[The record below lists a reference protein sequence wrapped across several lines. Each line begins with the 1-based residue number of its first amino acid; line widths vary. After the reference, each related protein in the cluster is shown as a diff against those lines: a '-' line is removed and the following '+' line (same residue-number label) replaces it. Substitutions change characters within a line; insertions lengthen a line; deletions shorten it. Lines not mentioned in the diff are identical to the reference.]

1 MDGKDIGGNFAI
13 CKERFCRTNMRAT
26 VVWKELHIYRYF
38 RQFFDNNLLEK
49 ICRETVTYAMRKG
62 HSIECSPDD
71 LMKYVAILLLSG
83 YIPVKHRR
91 MLETR
96 ADAHNSLVS
105 SAMTRNIFEEIHRFS
120 HLNDNSKKWY
130 WPHIRF
136 CINSAVVNAW
146 ISYRHVDKNMPL
158 L

>member
-1 MDGKDIGGNFAI
+1 
-13 CKERFCRTNMRAT
+13 
-26 VVWKELHIYRYF
+26 
-38 RQFFDNNLLEK
+38 
-49 ICRETVTYAMRKG
+49 MRKG

-158 L
+158 LQFTRRVVLAVLTGPQCFSPRRVRPSRISKVRYANLFAIMYKI